1 MSLRRLLNPTD
12 DDAGDEWPDDMRR
25 VRPRLGGPV
34 DWALNPTEDHP
45 DQMVYPTDMSFNHSF
60 ADQDMMFV
68 NQLVPIPGLDAI
80 SFDQTSFLQPVP
92 DDVGLSGTSMTS
104 TPGLEFIDGPVGN
117 VDVSMV
123 DVASSVQEE
132 QVCFGMLVHEKVKL
146 VGIGQDLETKILA
159 LKEANQHFQTL
170 TIQPSSDG
178 PLFLRF
184 PDGTDLGYLSK
195 KMEQALQEL
204 IGRPLFEIDAL
215 TNLNSL
221 IDSLRRA
228 GKPSDA
234 AARVSINVYGRESD
248 RDKVGRELSNKDL
261 FLQHPDG
268 CRVGVKYDNP
278 HILHLDGMDETDTD
292 EEDEEDVIEVDVA
305 ETTPEQEEGL
315 RETLDEVFNS
325 LTRGDH
331 LRQLGGSE
339 TLNRTLYQHQA
350 EALDF
355 MIQRETGDIPD
366 EYRLWQPKPM
376 ARGQLYFHVITGNE
390 QHEQPDESGGGILAD
405 EMGMGKSLTT
415 LVLMAKTLQEARQW
429 VEHAKALPGASLA
442 ETPTRA
448 TLVIVP
454 SRVLINTWEREIDDH
469 LNAGIK
475 MMRYHGR
482 SRKDLISNIDR
493 YDIVITTYNTLAKEH
508 DAKILGKGQSPLHDF
523 AWYRVVLD
531 EAHMIRR
538 RSTTFHRAVVEL
550 RAKSRWCLSGT
561 PIQNSL
567 GDLGS
572 LLAFIQLKPFHDPRN
587 FSHWIANPFG
597 VRATKRKAIERLT
610 HLLEAVC
617 LRRTIERVDLPGQ
630 RSEIRLVQFT
640 PEERAK
646 YELTRKDMK
655 RFIHQQ
661 AGEYNQQAETF
672 GMFQVFLQLRSF
684 CNHGTYQP
692 RFSWA
697 KRNLLEDEL
706 DPVCSMT
713 RDSLN
718 RCSGCRQPLPVI
730 PHDRRPK
737 YVESCKHVL
746 CDDCSWGSST
756 HPDPEERRHC
766 PLCESLRGARYR
778 GHIPGASNQR
788 NRDDADFLN
797 ADGYSSKM
805 RALIS
810 DVQRDI
816 RTTKSIIFSCWTRTL
831 DLIAKHLKASRI
843 EFERIDGK
851 TSTSQRQKIL
861 DRFDGTRTVP
871 VLIMTTGTGA
881 FGLNLQSVNRV
892 FIVEPQWN
900 PSVESQAIARA
911 IRLGQEQQVLVTR
924 YRVENS
930 IEEAM
935 CSQQTH
941 KLKISQMDFKKDLE
955 ASPTGDEGAS
965 DQPSDIQ

>member
-1 MSLRRLLNPTD
+1 
-12 DDAGDEWPDDMRR
+12 
-25 VRPRLGGPV
+25 
-34 DWALNPTEDHP
+34 
-45 DQMVYPTDMSFNHSF
+45 
-60 ADQDMMFV
+60 
-68 NQLVPIPGLDAI
+68 
-80 SFDQTSFLQPVP
+80 
-92 DDVGLSGTSMTS
+92 
-104 TPGLEFIDGPVGN
+104 
-117 VDVSMV
+117 
-123 DVASSVQEE
+123 
-132 QVCFGMLVHEKVKL
+132 
-146 VGIGQDLETKILA
+146 
-159 LKEANQHFQTL
+159 
-170 TIQPSSDG
+170 
-178 PLFLRF
+178 
-184 PDGTDLGYLSK
+184 
-195 KMEQALQEL
+195 
-204 IGRPLFEIDAL
+204 
-215 TNLNSL
+215 
-221 IDSLRRA
+221 
-228 GKPSDA
+228 
-234 AARVSINVYGRESD
+234 
-248 RDKVGRELSNKDL
+248 
-261 FLQHPDG
+261 
-268 CRVGVKYDNP
+268 
-278 HILHLDGMDETDTD
+278 
-292 EEDEEDVIEVDVA
+292 
-305 ETTPEQEEGL
+305 
-315 RETLDEVFNS
+315 
-325 LTRGDH
+325 
-331 LRQLGGSE
+331 
-339 TLNRTLYQHQA
+339 
-350 EALDF
+350 
-355 MIQRETGDIPD
+355 
-366 EYRLWQPKPM
+366 
-376 ARGQLYFHVITGNE
+376 
-390 QHEQPDESGGGILAD
+390 
-405 EMGMGKSLTT
+405 
-415 LVLMAKTLQEARQW
+415 
-429 VEHAKALPGASLA
+429 
-442 ETPTRA
+442 
-448 TLVIVP
+448 
-454 SRVLINTWEREIDDH
+454 
-469 LNAGIK
+469 

-730 PHDRRPK
+730 PHDRRP
-737 YVESCKHVL
+737 
-746 CDDCSWGSST
+746 
-756 HPDPEERRHC
+756 
-766 PLCESLRGARYR
+766 
-778 GHIPGASNQR
+778 N
-788 NRDDADFLN
+788 
-797 ADGYSSKM
+797 
-805 RALIS
+805 
-810 DVQRDI
+810 
-816 RTTKSIIFSCWTRTL
+816 IIFSCWTRTL

>member
-25 VRPRLGGPV
+25 VRPRLEEPV

-60 ADQDMMFV
+60 GDQDMMFV
-68 NQLVPIPGLDAI
+68 NQLAPIPGLDAI
-80 SFDQTSFLQPVP
+80 SFDQASFLQPVP

-132 QVCFGMLVHEKVKL
+132 QVCYGMLVHEKVKL

-159 LKEANQHFQTL
+159 LKETNQHVQTL

-195 KMEQALQEL
+195 KMEQALQGL

-292 EEDEEDVIEVDVA
+292 EDDEEDVIEVDVA

-376 ARGQLYFHVITGNE
+376 ARGQLYCHVITGNE

-756 HPDPEERRHC
+756 HPDPERRHC

-861 DRFDGTRTVP
+861 DKFDGTRTVP

-955 ASPTGDEGAS
+955 ASPAGDEGAS